1 MRVCIPAHAR
11 TRSIIRIGTVE
22 RADGLFNIWP
32 STTNHEA
39 FLLTFSMYARIK
51 SRKKKKGK
59 RERERE
65 RKGPIID
72 STIVPRDNR
81 ERVNAIENKNVKCFF
96 FSIRGEI
103 IRMKV
108 LSIRFKGGRDESV
121 TSSLSREVF
130 FLFFFANRALAA
142 SVAMSDVKTT
152 LQLPSFDRSLIMRA
166 SCVNNTSI
174 GRVVVDSHRVTQA
187 FAPNKSN
194 FSITIH
200 RFNPSP

>member
-1 MRVCIPAHAR
+1 
-11 TRSIIRIGTVE
+11 
-22 RADGLFNIWP
+22 
-32 STTNHEA
+32 
-39 FLLTFSMYARIK
+39 MYARIK

-59 RERERE
+59 RERERERE

-130 FLFFFANRALAA
+130 FSFFF
-142 SVAMSDVKTT
+142 
-152 LQLPSFDRSLIMRA
+152 
-166 SCVNNTSI
+166 C
-174 GRVVVDSHRVTQA
+174 
-187 FAPNKSN
+187 
-194 FSITIH
+194 
-200 RFNPSP
+200 